1 MRAAAYGKSFC
12 EGYDASKFV
21 EACKTLRVLNAVRQP
36 EIGLPLTH
44 PQYERLTQGIVVARL
59 IRPGR
64 FHHYLAL
71 RICNYLRMP
80 LNHILVDWACA
91 KIRASEKVPDAELR
105 DAIRTKLKGCR
116 VRTVP
121 HTAKDRALYYTAC
134 TRASGACG
142 HVRFAFAFSLLLSFI
157 HLCVPP
163 LPPLPKEISYGEIAK
178 VADQSGRTLLAT
190 MLLDYEPR
198 PESQVRQLISMREPE
213 PALRKAIESGDTEL
227 IFEALLNMKRQ
238 LVRVSVPDSE
248 VRLPHTAEKYSVV
261 WLFGCLVERVCCY
274 ALQFTNVIDM

>member
-121 HTAKDRALYYTAC
+121 HTAKDRALYYSLYSMYTSFRCMRPCAVC
-134 TRASGACG
+134 ICFLSLTLIYSFVCASSSSSPQGNIIRRDCESCRSEWS
-142 HVRFAFAFSLLLSFI
+142 HVVGYDAA
-157 HLCVPP
+157 
-163 LPPLPKEISYGEIAK
+163 
-178 VADQSGRTLLAT
+178 
-190 MLLDYEPR
+190 
-198 PESQVRQLISMREPE
+198 
-213 PALRKAIESGDTEL
+213 
-227 IFEALLNMKRQ
+227 
-238 LVRVSVPDSE
+238 
-248 VRLPHTAEKYSVV
+248 RL
-261 WLFGCLVERVCCY
+261 
-274 ALQFTNVIDM
+274 

>member
-105 DAIRTKLKGCR
+105 EAIRTKLKGCR
-116 VRTVP
+116 VRTLYHIPQRKGHCTIQHVHELP
-121 HTAKDRALYYTAC
+121 VHARSCALCICFLSLTLICSFVCLLFLLFPRKYHTAR
-134 TRASGACG
+134 
-142 HVRFAFAFSLLLSFI
+142 
-157 HLCVPP
+157 
-163 LPPLPKEISYGEIAK
+163 
-178 VADQSGRTLLAT
+178 
-190 MLLDYEPR
+190 
-198 PESQVRQLISMREPE
+198 
-213 PALRKAIESGDTEL
+213 LRKLQIRVVARCWRRCSSTMSLDPRARSG
-227 IFEALLNMKRQ
+227 N
-238 LVRVSVPDSE
+238 
-248 VRLPHTAEKYSVV
+248 
-261 WLFGCLVERVCCY
+261 
-274 ALQFTNVIDM
+274 

>member
-121 HTAKDRALYYTAC
+121 HTAKEGHC
-134 TRASGACG
+134 TIQHVHELPVHAAMCG
-142 HVRFAFAFSLLLSFI
+142 LHLLSLSYSHLFI
-157 HLCVPP
+157 CVC
-163 LPPLPKEISYGEIAK
+163 
-178 VADQSGRTLLAT
+178 LLF
-190 MLLDYEPR
+190 LLSPR
-198 PESQVRQLISMREPE
+198 KYHTAR
-213 PALRKAIESGDTEL
+213 LRKLQIRVVARCWLRCCSTMSLDRRARSG
-227 IFEALLNMKRQ
+227 N
-238 LVRVSVPDSE
+238 
-248 VRLPHTAEKYSVV
+248 
-261 WLFGCLVERVCCY
+261 
-274 ALQFTNVIDM
+274 